1 MNAAPMPCVVKVL
14 MIPARAKDLSVLAA
28 VEETLTCP
36 LVQKAECQD
45 ARAKGLPIIAAPNLE
60 TPRNQKGKCCT
71 NKSSVTIPHAEGVR
85 YRQTGPAYKTP
96 ECQKMY
102 GTWRNVIETR
112 NDYVK
117 NNRGGAAIGDH
128 TRRPVRGFAGAF
140 FYTALVA
147 ANVSM
152 IRRFLGRVERDEK
165 TPPPDTGKPVP
176 PRDPAREKACPN
188 APPAREA
195 A

>member
-1 MNAAPMPCVVKVL
+1 MLHN
-14 MIPARAKDLSVLAA
+14 KD
-28 VEETLTCP
+28 
-36 LVQKAECQD
+36 
-45 ARAKGLPIIAAPNLE
+45 
-60 TPRNQKGKCCT
+60 
-71 NKSSVTIPHAEGVR
+71 SVTIPNKEGMR
-85 YRQTGPAYKTP
+85 YRQTGPAFKTP
-96 ECQKMY
+96 EWKKVY

-128 TRRPVRGFAGAF
+128 TRRPVRDFAAAF
-140 FYTALVA
+140 FYTALGVVA

-165 TPPPDTGKPVP
+165 TPPPGTRDPHP
-176 PRDPAREKACPN
+176 PRDPAREKASPN